1 MAKIPRKT
9 QKIFAENAGSLMLT
23 AFGTAMTNN
32 PTYTTDLDVI
42 QNANFQS
49 GWASAIT
56 SDKAPYE
63 EDTNGLFY
71 AFTQQIAYI
80 LQQGLS
86 IEYDA
91 NTTYFKGSIVAV
103 INDATVS
110 FYISMTDNNTG
121 NNVTD
126 GVNWQLHSIS
136 KIEDYYNSLL
146 SQINNCVKLSG
157 NQSIGGTKTF
167 TSVAYGKGSNLA
179 NSLLTTA
186 TALSHDSTGGFRA
199 SVKLGNG
206 LIINWGRR
214 TGQGGSSGVVTV
226 NFKTSFSSSTSYC
239 ICKNYMSSNR
249 TELYDDES
257 SFYNKTSSSAQTYVY
272 RGDTT
277 QFEYIAIGY

>member
-32 PTYTTDLDVI
+32 PTYTTDLDEI

-103 INDATVS
+103 INDTTVS

-167 TSVAYGKGSNLA
+167 TSVCYGTKSANN
-179 NSLLTTA
+179 NSLLTTV
-186 TALSHDSTGGFRA
+186 SKTGLGTQ
-199 SVKLGNG
+199 SGYIELGNG
-206 LIINWGRR
+206 IIINWLKFSQTTNSQSHTWKKKFSSATSYVTMVSQIKG
-214 TGQGGSSGVVTV
+214 GGSAQNIAVQEQAPST
-226 NFKTSFSSSTSYC
+226 FKVYAE
-239 ICKNYMSSNR
+239 NVER
-249 TELYDDES
+249 AQGLY
-257 SFYNKTSSSAQTYVY
+257 AL
-272 RGDTT
+272 
-277 QFEYIAIGY
+277 AIGT

>member
-91 NTTYFKGSIVAV
+91 NTTYYKGSIVAV
-103 INDATVS
+103 INNTTVS
-110 FYISMTDNNTG
+110 FYISMTDDNIG

-136 KIEDYYNSLL
+136 KIDDYYNSLL
-146 SQINNCVKLSG
+146 SEINNCVKLSG

-167 TSVAYGKGSNLA
+167 TAVAYGKASSA
-179 NSLLTTA
+179 DNSLLTTVKA
-186 TALSHDSTGGFRA
+186 VKTAITNTSAYIQF
-199 SVKLGNG
+199 GNG
-206 LIINWGRR
+206 LIIQWMKFTQNKNSLNHTWKKNFSSG
-214 TGQGGSSGVVTV
+214 TTYVTMLSQVKGGGSAQNIAVQEQY
-226 NFKTSFSSSTSYC
+226 SSSFTVYAENVERA
-239 ICKNYMSSNR
+239 KD
-249 TELYDDES
+249 LY
-257 SFYNKTSSSAQTYVY
+257 AL
-272 RGDTT
+272 G
-277 QFEYIAIGY
+277 IGY

>member
-32 PTYTTDLDVI
+32 PNYTTDLDEI

-71 AFTQQIAYI
+71 ALTKQIAYI
-80 LQQGLS
+80 LQQGLT

-103 INDATVS
+103 INDTTVN
-110 FYISMTDNNTG
+110 FYISMTDNNLG

-136 KIEDYYNSLL
+136 KIDDYYNSLL

-167 TSVAYGKGSNLA
+167 TAVAYGKGSTAA
-179 NSLLTTA
+179 NSLLTTSE
-186 TALSHDSTGGFRA
+186 LSKGNGYLI
-199 SVKLGNG
+199 LGNG
-206 LIINWGRR
+206 IMFQWMKFSQTTNSQNHSWKKKFSSATSYVTMITQCKG
-214 TGQGGSSGVVTV
+214 GGSAQNIAVTSQTNAAFTVYAENVERV
-226 NFKTSFSSSTSYC
+226 NG
-239 ICKNYMSSNR
+239 
-249 TELYDDES
+249 LYA
-257 SFYNKTSSSAQTYVY
+257 F
-272 RGDTT
+272 
-277 QFEYIAIGY
+277 AIGS

>member
-32 PTYTTDLDVI
+32 PTYTTDLDEI

-71 AFTQQIAYI
+71 AFTKQIAYI

-91 NTTYFKGSIVAV
+91 NTTYYKGSIVAV

-110 FYISMTDNNTG
+110 FYISMTDDNTG

-136 KIEDYYNSLL
+136 KIDDYYNSLL
-146 SQINNCVKLSG
+146 SQIDNCVKLSG

-167 TSVAYGKGSNLA
+167 TAVAYGKASSA
-179 NSLLTTA
+179 DNSLLTTVKA
-186 TALSHDSTGGFRA
+186 VKTAITNTSA
-199 SVKLGNG
+199 YIQLGNG
-206 LIINWGRR
+206 LIIQWMKFTQNKNSLNHTWKKAFSSGTTYVTMLSQVR
-214 TGQGGSSGVVTV
+214 GGGSAQNIAVQGQY
-226 NFKTSFSSSTSYC
+226 SSSFTVYAE
-239 ICKNYMSSNR
+239 NVERAND
-249 TELYDDES
+249 LY
-257 SFYNKTSSSAQTYVY
+257 AL
-272 RGDTT
+272 G
-277 QFEYIAIGY
+277 IGY

>member
-32 PTYTTDLDVI
+32 PTYTTDLDEI

-91 NTTYFKGSIVAV
+91 NTTYYKGSIVAV
-103 INDATVS
+103 INNITVK

-136 KIEDYYNSLL
+136 KIDDYYNSLL

-167 TSVAYGKGSNLA
+167 TSVCYGTKSANN
-179 NSLLTTA
+179 NSLLTTV
-186 TALSHDSTGGFRA
+186 SKTGLGTQ
-199 SVKLGNG
+199 SGYIELGNG
-206 LIINWGRR
+206 IIINWLKFSQ
-214 TGQGGSSGVVTV
+214 TTNSQSHTW
-226 NFKTSFSSSTSYC
+226 KKKFSSATSYVTMVSQ
-239 ICKNYMSSNR
+239 IKGGRSAQNIAVQAQYS
-249 TELYDDES
+249 S
-257 SFYNKTSSSAQTYVY
+257 SFTVYAEDVERAQGLYAL
-272 RGDTT
+272 
-277 QFEYIAIGY
+277 AIGT

>member
-32 PTYTTDLDVI
+32 PTYTTDLDEI

-49 GWASAIT
+49 GWASAIK

-71 AFTQQIAYI
+71 AFTKQIAYI

-91 NTTYFKGSIVAV
+91 NTTYYKGSIVAV
-103 INDATVS
+103 INNTTVK
-110 FYISMTDNNTG
+110 FYISLTDDNLG

-136 KIEDYYNSLL
+136 KIDDYYNSLL
-146 SQINNCVKLSG
+146 SQIDNCVKLSG

-167 TSVAYGKGSNLA
+167 TSVCYGTKSANN
-179 NSLLTTA
+179 NSLLTTV
-186 TALSHDSTGGFRA
+186 SKTGLGTQ
-199 SVKLGNG
+199 SGYIELGNG
-206 LIINWGRR
+206 IIINWLKFSQ
-214 TGQGGSSGVVTV
+214 TTNSQSHTWKKKFTSATSYVTMVSQIQGG
-226 NFKTSFSSSTSYC
+226 
-239 ICKNYMSSNR
+239 R
-249 TELYDDES
+249 
-257 SFYNKTSSSAQTYVY
+257 SAQNIAVQEQTPSTFKVY
-272 RGDTT
+272 AENVERAQGLYA
-277 QFEYIAIGY
+277 FAIGT

>member
-32 PTYTTDLDVI
+32 PTYTTDLDEI
-42 QNANFQS
+42 QNANFQA

-71 AFTQQIAYI
+71 AFTKQIAYI

-91 NTTYFKGSIVAV
+91 NTTYYKGSIVAV

-136 KIEDYYNSLL
+136 KIDDYYNSLL
-146 SQINNCVKLSG
+146 SQIDNCVKLSG

-167 TSVAYGKGSNLA
+167 TSVCYGTKSDNN
-179 NSLLTTA
+179 NSLLTTV
-186 TALSHDSTGGFRA
+186 SKTGLGTQ
-199 SVKLGNG
+199 SGYIELGNG
-206 LIINWGRR
+206 IIINWLKFSQTANSQSHTWKKKFTSATSYVTMVSQIKG
-214 TGQGGSSGVVTV
+214 GGSAQNIAVQEQTPST
-226 NFKTSFSSSTSYC
+226 FKVYAE
-239 ICKNYMSSNR
+239 NVER
-249 TELYDDES
+249 AQGLYA
-257 SFYNKTSSSAQTYVY
+257 F
-272 RGDTT
+272 
-277 QFEYIAIGY
+277 AIGT

>member
-71 AFTQQIAYI
+71 AFTKQIAYI

-91 NTTYFKGSIVAV
+91 NTTYYKGSIVAV
-103 INDATVS
+103 INNTTVK
-110 FYISMTDNNTG
+110 FYISLTDDNLG

-136 KIEDYYNSLL
+136 KIDDYYNSLL

-167 TSVAYGKGSNLA
+167 TSVAYGNASSA
-179 NSLLTTA
+179 DNSLLTTVKA
-186 TALSHDSTGGFRA
+186 VKTAITNTSAYIQF
-199 SVKLGNG
+199 GNG
-206 LIINWGRR
+206 LIIQWMKFTQNKNSLNHTWKKAF
-214 TGQGGSSGVVTV
+214 SSGTTYVTMLSQV
-226 NFKTSFSSSTSYC
+226 KGGRSAQNIAVQEQYSSSFTVYAEDVERA
-239 ICKNYMSSNR
+239 ND
-249 TELYDDES
+249 LY
-257 SFYNKTSSSAQTYVY
+257 AL
-272 RGDTT
+272 G
-277 QFEYIAIGY
+277 IGY